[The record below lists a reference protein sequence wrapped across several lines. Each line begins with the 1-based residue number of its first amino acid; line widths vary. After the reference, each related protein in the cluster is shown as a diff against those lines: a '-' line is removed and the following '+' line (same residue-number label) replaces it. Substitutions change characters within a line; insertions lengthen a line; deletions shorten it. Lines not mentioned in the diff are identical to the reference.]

1 MGADIGPIFGRWQS
15 TSRGGSSAFSCE
27 TNQAADRF
35 MAVWRNF
42 RVIRTGATSSS
53 SMSTFMATTVP
64 DLARATR
71 PDGRLS

>member
-1 MGADIGPIFGRWQS
+1 MGADIGPIFGKWQP

-27 TNQAADRF
+27 MNQAADRF

-42 RVIRTGATSSS
+42 RAIRTGATSSS

-71 PDGRLS
+71 LDGRLS